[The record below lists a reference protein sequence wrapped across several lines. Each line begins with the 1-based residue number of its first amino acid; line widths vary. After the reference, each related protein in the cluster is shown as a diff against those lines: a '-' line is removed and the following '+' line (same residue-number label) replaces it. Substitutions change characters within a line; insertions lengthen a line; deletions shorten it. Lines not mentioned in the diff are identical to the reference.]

1 MAARSS
7 KRTSQVLPGQLSLF
21 DAMEPAPVSRAED
34 TKVPATA
41 KQRAQTLDETPRAQP
56 LARPRPKRIVAGR
69 VLTTSDMPHYSE
81 QANEAADLSLR
92 RLPRD
97 QIWFTYKDV
106 KYFFG
111 VSRATVA
118 RRLRE
123 RLVPGIL
130 MDGDHVVEDSA
141 IRRFDRD
148 QLRWLLLAVR
158 HRPRQTSVRR

>member
-1 MAARSS
+1 MAAKST
-7 KRTSQVLPGQLSLF
+7 KRTSDLLLNQLSLF
-21 DAMEPAPVSRAED
+21 DALAPTPASHSAEAALPAP
-34 TKVPATA
+34 T
-41 KQRAQTLDETPRAQP
+41 KQRAQTQAETPRAQP
-56 LARPRPKRIVAGR
+56 LATTRPKRIVAGR
-69 VLTTSDMPHYSE
+69 VLTTSDMPHYSDE
-81 QANEAADLSLR
+81 AIEAADLSLR

-130 MDGDHVVEDSA
+130 IDGDHVVEDAA

-158 HRPRQTSVRR
+158 NRPRQISR